1 MLVAAESAEP
11 YSAVVEGLTG
21 AQGTLAVISALL
33 AGFAF
38 SGLTAVTKEDAAEVY
53 TWVYTSYYV
62 TTTVSVAVQLFV
74 CVVCTLLEQ
83 EGKVARGLAI
93 ARVGEAGAKYEE
105 QLRGWYGKKEVSL
118 RKFLAN
124 EAVTHFF

>member
-1 MLVAAESAEP
+1 M
-11 YSAVVEGLTG
+11 VEGLTG

-38 SGLTAVTKEDAAEVY
+38 SGLTAVTPEDAERVHPTIAMLYY
-53 TWVYTSYYV
+53 T

-83 EGKVARGLAI
+83 EGKVARGLAM
-93 ARVGEAGAKYEE
+93 ARASDAASSYEYEE
-105 QLRGWYGKKEVSL
+105 QLKSWYGRQVSTSYEYDNYGCNSSAL
-118 RKFLAN
+118 VVA
-124 EAVTHFF
+124 